1 MGRDSLKTFIA
12 VAANEGFR
20 ICSMDITGAF
30 LQADK
35 LDREVLLKPPLDVRK
50 EKPGILWRL
59 IKPLYGLDDSSRKF
73 YLRVKRLF
81 LKNNMQLLPS
91 DNAYFYYRMEGKL
104 VGQVVIH
111 VDDFFYAGTDYFLTW
126 FESMITEN
134 LKVSKVE
141 HGIFRFTGVDIR
153 QEEQKII
160 VSMDAYAD
168 SMHPIA
174 DFRKGDNSEALNEI
188 ELKVFRKYTGKLLWL
203 AENCRPDLSF
213 MANHLSKKSHN
224 ATLSDLKYV
233 NKVLKKMRERSNEV
247 VYSRV
252 GDKEELVVR
261 SMSDASYLKVKESV
275 GGSLAMLSN
284 KNNNKTVPLYWKSKR
299 ITKICTS
306 TKDAETHA
314 LFKNVADAAFV
325 ASNVETLLFGDVKQR
340 IKVETYIDSNPLL
353 ESIASTRIV
362 ENKFLVS
369 EINALKRL
377 LEDGVVDNFT
387 WVRTEDQLADV
398 LTKDMVEPYMF
409 RKVFLKNRGVFMDFR
424 GNPKAVVKVHDQGT
438 VDESKEIKLMNL
450 RG

>member
-1 MGRDSLKTFIA
+1 MQRMQF
-12 VAANEGFR
+12 VFGF
-20 ICSMDITGAF
+20 S
-30 LQADK
+30 
-35 LDREVLLKPPLDVRK
+35 PPLQ
-50 EKPGILWRL
+50 ET
-59 IKPLYGLDDSSRKF
+59 S
-73 YLRVKRLF
+73 LRHSQTNDCML
-81 LKNNMQLLPS
+81 M
-91 DNAYFYYRMEGKL
+91 
-104 VGQVVIH
+104 
-111 VDDFFYAGTDYFLTW
+111 
-126 FESMITEN
+126 EN

-141 HGIFRFTGVDIR
+141 HGIFRFTDVDIR

-160 VSMDAYAD
+160 VSMDVYAD

-213 MANHLSKKSHN
+213 MANHLSKRSHN

-306 TKDAETHA
+306 TKDVKTHA
-314 LFKNVADAAFV
+314 LFRMLQ
-325 ASNVETLLFGDVKQR
+325 TLH
-340 IKVETYIDSNPLL
+340 LL
-353 ESIASTRIV
+353 LQMWRPYVLEMSSRG
-362 ENKFLVS
+362 S
-369 EINALKRL
+369 RL
-377 LEDGVVDNFT
+377 RL
-387 WVRTEDQLADV
+387 
-398 LTKDMVEPYMF
+398 
-409 RKVFLKNRGVFMDFR
+409 
-424 GNPKAVVKVHDQGT
+424 
-438 VDESKEIKLMNL
+438 I
-450 RG
+450 